1 MKRLR
6 AVGGAVVA
14 AGALVLSGLVAQP
27 AAAGG
32 TVTFTTVPPQA
43 VVGGPGYT
51 PSASDGSQQ
60 ATISI
65 DATTTNGAC
74 ILSTGTGTVVSFP
87 HAGTCVLDAMISVSG
102 DEAQQTVAVAAA
114 GTTTALSVSPAG
126 LQATVSA
133 TPPGGGTPAGAVA
146 FTVGGRLLGGAD
158 LMNGVATLSYSV
170 PPNVTEQIV
179 ATYQGDADY
188 QGSDASQIAR
198 GPDIQ
203 PPFLVRPRITARLTS
218 RWPRN
223 RHGWWHTR
231 VRVHFSCSAPGT
243 VIIGGCPRAV
253 RLWRSGRNLTVTR
266 TIRTTA
272 GGRARV
278 TVRAIK
284 IDLTRPR
291 VEIAGVRGHAL
302 YRDGTPRARC
312 VASDRISGIA
322 GCTITK
328 HVRRGGTLRT
338 ITFTATAI
346 SRAGVRSSVAETVYS
361 KL

>member
-1 MKRLR
+1 MERLR

-65 DATTTNGAC
+65 DVATANGAC
-74 ILSTGTGTVVSFP
+74 TLSAGVVSFP
-87 HAGTCVLDAMISVSG
+87 HAGSCVIDATVPN
-102 DEAQQTVAVAAA
+102 DPVAQQTFAVAAA

-133 TPPGGGTPAGAVA
+133 TPPGGGTPVGIVS
-146 FTVGGRLLGGAD
+146 FTVGGRSLGSAD